1 MCKLSISFARKT
13 HNIVS
18 LPIILTFWYL
28 KILTLCKEKKKV
40 IKRQI
45 KMKKNVEKQ
54 LHVLVSKMN

>member
-28 KILTLCKEKKKV
+28 KFLTLCKEKRQV
-40 IKRQI
+40 IKRHI
-45 KMKKNVEKQ
+45 KIKRKCEKATTCTTI
-54 LHVLVSKMN
+54 

>member
-28 KILTLCKEKKKV
+28 KILTLCKEKKEND
-40 IKRQI
+40 
-45 KMKKNVEKQ
+45 KKTHQNKKKCGKATTCT
-54 LHVLVSKMN
+54 SI